1 MFQVQGDLLRLRNKA
16 FGSNTNE
23 TLVVIT
29 QRVNGR
35 HQPRC
40 RRDIVTPD
48 FQKHV
53 VPLLG
58 SWDAVRPSVMVRSRT
73 RRVRLSLFGFDFQ
86 QDHTALL
93 ATLGKQ
99 NRVNL
104 KSPAKSLMLL
114 KATKSV
120 KHKAEKS
127 LSLIHG
133 NINYHS
139 WIKSGAPGTAIHE
152 SNACD

>member
-1 MFQVQGDLLRLRNKA
+1 MRTLPLTCSKSREIYSGLRNKA

-40 RRDIVTPD
+40 RKRYVTPD

-58 SWDAVRPSVMVRSRT
+58 KLGCSSAKCHGSFQGQGGF
-73 RRVRLSLFGFDFQ
+73 RLSFSVLISNGSYCLAGKGF
-86 QDHTALL
+86 
-93 ATLGKQ
+93 LGK
-99 NRVNL
+99 
-104 KSPAKSLMLL
+104 
-114 KATKSV
+114 TKSGEPEV
-120 KHKAEKS
+120 SSQELDAAQ
-127 LSLIHG
+127 G
-133 NINYHS
+133 NQIR
-139 WIKSGAPGTAIHE
+139 KT
-152 SNACD
+152 